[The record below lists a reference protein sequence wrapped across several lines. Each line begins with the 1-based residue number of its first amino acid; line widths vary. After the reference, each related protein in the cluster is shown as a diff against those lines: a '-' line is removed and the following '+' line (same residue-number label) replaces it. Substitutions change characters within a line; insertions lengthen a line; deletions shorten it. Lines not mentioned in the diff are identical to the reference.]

1 MRWAVIGQRL
11 RKRERLRLDLIHQ
24 GANSFVVK
32 RQESKHEAEQ
42 RDTQRPGVSIVR
54 TVGLPGAGLGAEEVI
69 RARSIA
75 DKAVPARFGR
85 RIIRL
90 LHGDRSRIAREAAST
105 AEVGNPN
112 STVLR
117 E

>member
-1 MRWAVIGQRL
+1 MVAHIG
-11 RKRERLRLDLIHQ
+11 II
-24 GANSFVVK
+24 S
-32 RQESKHEAEQ
+32 
-42 RDTQRPGVSIVR
+42 
-54 TVGLPGAGLGAEEVI
+54 TVGVPGAGLGTEKVI
-69 RARSIA
+69 RARGIA

-112 STVLR
+112 GTVIR
-117 E
+117 